1 MIEVELLRKI
11 DFKKFQEPDYFF
23 LKAQNDREL
32 LKIRDKWLGHLLRF
46 DCVLPPVE
54 KVDFLFLRSLVR
66 DDYSSLVQS
75 IVEQIDSSYRVAVV
89 SDYNAPR
96 DSINLE
102 ISSMFSNCSSLIQ
115 FMTGERQLEQQ
126 CLYIRFIHYLYIIR
140 KLFSYEP
147 KVLVAFADMQPIE
160 NLAVQLFKMNGVKTV
175 TLQHGLYIDYGDMDT
190 VNIVNYKNHVAD
202 YFLAWGENTNRL
214 IKKYHQ
220 KSHTI
225 DCGKPK
231 IFGLPAVSELPETRR
246 KARDILVVTDQK
258 IFDEQNF
265 AMLDAVFS
273 LSDQIG
279 CKVYVR
285 FHPSN
290 DKQLYKAR
298 FPELIELKFVKQN
311 FLVIGHTTSMIYE
324 AFTVGYPAIRYA
336 SEIPSLSWNS
346 KNEFLSKDELLK
358 KVRSVA
364 SFEQYS
370 SGLLEEQSEFIKA
383 TGRRSLELYR
393 QALIKIIEG

>member
-147 KVLVAFADMQPIE
+147 KVLVAFAEMQPIE
-160 NLAVQLFKMNGVKTV
+160 N
-175 TLQHGLYIDYGDMDT
+175 
-190 VNIVNYKNHVAD
+190 
-202 YFLAWGENTNRL
+202 
-214 IKKYHQ
+214 
-220 KSHTI
+220 
-225 DCGKPK
+225 
-231 IFGLPAVSELPETRR
+231 
-246 KARDILVVTDQK
+246 
-258 IFDEQNF
+258 
-265 AMLDAVFS
+265 
-273 LSDQIG
+273 
-279 CKVYVR
+279 
-285 FHPSN
+285 
-290 DKQLYKAR
+290 
-298 FPELIELKFVKQN
+298 
-311 FLVIGHTTSMIYE
+311 
-324 AFTVGYPAIRYA
+324 
-336 SEIPSLSWNS
+336 
-346 KNEFLSKDELLK
+346 
-358 KVRSVA
+358 
-364 SFEQYS
+364 
-370 SGLLEEQSEFIKA
+370 
-383 TGRRSLELYR
+383 
-393 QALIKIIEG
+393 